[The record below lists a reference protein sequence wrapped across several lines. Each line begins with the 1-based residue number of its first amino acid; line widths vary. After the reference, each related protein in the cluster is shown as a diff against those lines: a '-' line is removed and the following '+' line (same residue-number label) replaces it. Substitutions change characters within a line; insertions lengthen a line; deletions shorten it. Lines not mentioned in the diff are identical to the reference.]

1 MDAARARATVGEM
14 SLALEKAWGRHVAE
28 IRTVSGIYGTA
39 SAKGADKIE
48 RARRSVEAFRES
60 EGRPPRILVAKVGQ
74 DGHDRGQKVIASAF
88 ADMGFEVVAG
98 PLFAT
103 PEEVADQAIK
113 GDVHVIGIS
122 SLTAGHLTLL
132 PALKTALERLGRP
145 DVMVVAGGIIP
156 DEDVKLLRDLG
167 IAAIFPPG
175 TAIPDAALTL
185 LDRLNEH
192 LGYAQKA
199 AE

>member
-1 MDAARARATVGEM
+1 
-14 SLALEKAWGRHVAE
+14 
-28 IRTVSGIYGTA
+28 
-39 SAKGADKIE
+39 
-48 RARRSVEAFRES
+48 
-60 EGRPPRILVAKVGQ
+60 
-74 DGHDRGQKVIASAF
+74 
-88 ADMGFEVVAG
+88 MGFEVVAG